1 MLPVAGSRYAY
12 MCNSIVSERRSGTH
26 RSRRTRLT
34 YAARMST
41 EVTVVPHTHWDREWY
56 LPFQRFRLR
65 LVDLLDGLLDHI
77 EQDPSY
83 THFLLD
89 GQMAV
94 VDDYLELRPEA
105 EPRLRRLAAAGRLAM
120 GPWYILPDEFLVS
133 GETLIRD
140 LALGLE
146 RGASFGGAM
155 PVGYLPDMFGHI
167 AQMPQILSQFGLEHA
182 VVWRGVP
189 AAMTD
194 RTAFWWEAPDGTTV
208 RTEYLPQGYGNGA
221 DLPDDASFVAARM
234 KEFIDEHDQRLGG
247 RLLWMNGTDHQMPRP
262 WLGRVVAEVDAK
274 ESELSVRVG
283 SLASYLADAPVDGLP
298 RWTGELRS
306 GARANLLMGVASNRV
321 DVKQAAARAERWL
334 ERIAEPMSALFA
346 DRWPAAELDLAWREV
361 IRNSAHDSICAC
373 SHDEVV
379 AAVLHRFD
387 EARQI
392 AEGLTTRA
400 LRDLADRLP
409 VAGPAVVNASA
420 RTRGGVVELELPYP
434 PEGGADAGHEDAP
447 PVQILADAPPQE
459 HIHSITRADAA
470 TVIDR
475 EIDLHPDITEI
486 EVGQYAD
493 GTLTITIHT
502 DPADG
507 GPILRRELT
516 ERLTTLAADRP
527 DGAVD
532 VHLTR
537 PGNRRALV
545 RVDDVPGYG
554 WRTWDAVPSTH
565 PPVEATE
572 TRLHNG
578 LVTVQVDRLTG
589 TFSLDGHAGMGR
601 LVDDGDRGDTYNWC
615 PPADHRAV
623 DRPAAVEVEV
633 VERGPVRAR
642 LLVTRT
648 YPLPER
654 IVDEERIGRVDTT
667 VTTTLELRQGE
678 PFLRIGIELDNQTR
692 DHRLR
697 LWFPLPET
705 ATGSSAECAFATV
718 ERGLEAEGGPTERPL
733 ATFPSRRFVRAGGV
747 TMAHEGLLEY
757 ELVDIDDGGAHALA
771 LTLLRCTG
779 MLSQG
784 PMITRPL
791 PAGPED
797 PLEGPQMQGAFS
809 ARLVLATGPV
819 DPYALADDA
828 FTPLMVALPRRG
840 GESRAAVHQ
849 ELDITGAEVSSVRR
863 VDGML
868 EVRVFNPGAQPTRVS
883 VAGRQGWVLDLRGRT
898 LGRFDEHLDLSPGRI
913 ATLRLHPAAT

>member
-1 MLPVAGSRYAY
+1 
-12 MCNSIVSERRSGTH
+12 
-26 RSRRTRLT
+26 
-34 YAARMST
+34 MST

-133 GETLIRD
+133 GETLVRD

-146 RGASFGGAM
+146 RGAAFGGAM

-167 AQMPQILSQFGLEHA
+167 AQMPQILSQFGLDHA

-189 AAMTD
+189 AAMTE
-194 RTAFWWEAPDGTTV
+194 RTAFWWEAPDGTAV
-208 RTEYLPQGYGNGA
+208 RAEYLPQGYGNGA
-221 DLPDDASFVAARM
+221 DLPDDAAFVAARM
-234 KEFIDEHDQRLGG
+234 KEFIGEHEHRLGG

-274 ESELSVRVG
+274 EPDLSVRVG
-283 SLASYLADAPVDGLP
+283 SLASYLADAPVDDLP

-409 VAGPAVVNASA
+409 VGGPAVVNVSA
-420 RTRGGVVELELPYP
+420 RARGGIVELELPYP
-434 PEGGADAGHEDAP
+434 PPGDDPGGDPQDP
-447 PVQILADAPPQE
+447 PVVQVLADAPPQE
-459 HIHSITRADAA
+459 HIHSITRADAP
-470 TVIDR
+470 TVVDR
-475 EIDLHPDITEI
+475 EIDIHPDITEI
-486 EVGQYAD
+486 EVGEYAD
-493 GTLTITIHT
+493 GTLLITIHT
-502 DPADG
+502 DPAEG
-507 GPILRRELT
+507 GPILRRELN
-516 ERLTTLAADRP
+516 ERLTALAAEQP
-527 DGAVD
+527 DGPVE

-537 PGNRRALV
+537 PGHRRVLT
-545 RVDDVPGYG
+545 RVDDVAGYG
-554 WRTWDAVPSTH
+554 WRTWDAAPSAH
-565 PPVEATE
+565 PAVEATE
-572 TRLHNG
+572 TGVHNG
-578 LVTVQVDRLTG
+578 LVAVQVDRLTG
-589 TFSLDGHAGMGR
+589 TFAIDGHAGMGR

-615 PPADHRAV
+615 PPADHRVV
-623 DRPAAVEVEV
+623 DRPAAVEIDV
-633 VERGPVRAR
+633 VERGPVRGR
-642 LLVTRT
+642 IVVTRT

-654 IVDEERIGRVDTT
+654 IVDEERVGRVDTT
-667 VTTTLELRQGE
+667 VTTTLEVRQGE
-678 PFLRIGIELDNQTR
+678 PFVRVGIELDNQSR

-697 LWFPLPET
+697 MWFPLPE
-705 ATGSSAECAFATV
+705 ATTTSVAECAFATV
-718 ERGLEAEGGPTERPL
+718 ERGLVAEGGPTERPL
-733 ATFPSRRFVRAGGV
+733 PTFPSRRFVQAGGV
-747 TMAHEGLLEY
+747 TVAHEGLLEY
-757 ELVDIDDGGAHALA
+757 ELVDIDIDGGGAHALA

-784 PMITRPL
+784 PMTTRPL

-797 PLEGPQMQGAFS
+797 PLEGPQMQGAFR
-809 ARLVLATGPV
+809 AQLVLALGDV
-819 DPYALADDA
+819 DAYALADDA
-828 FTPLMVALPRRG
+828 FTPLLVALPRRG
-840 GESRAAVHQ
+840 GEPRADRDQA
-849 ELDITGAEVSSVRR
+849 LDITGAEVSAVRR

-868 EVRVFNPGAQPTRVS
+868 EVRVFNPGAEPTRVS
-883 VAGRQGWVLDLRGRT
+883 LAGRQGWIVDLRGRT
-898 LGRFDEHLDLSPGRI
+898 LERFDHHVDLAPGRI
-913 ATLRLHPAAT
+913 ATLRLEPTAT